1 MRMIMIGQIN
11 FIVSWIWCMIYEC
24 NVVWHLFRRRH
35 REMKFVVRSSITHR
49 CHADFALAI
58 ATQIQ
63 YIFYDTYGP
72 LFAGDRVCLGDE
84 YMGRLLIQCS
94 LSPCR
99 QNDGLTSS

>member
-1 MRMIMIGQIN
+1 MHAVFVEIGAGYA
-11 FIVSWIWCMIYEC
+11 VY
-24 NVVWHLFRRRH
+24 VV
-35 REMKFVVRSSITHR
+35 
-49 CHADFALAI
+49 
-58 ATQIQ
+58 Q

-72 LFAGDRVCLGDE
+72 LFTGDRVRLGDE